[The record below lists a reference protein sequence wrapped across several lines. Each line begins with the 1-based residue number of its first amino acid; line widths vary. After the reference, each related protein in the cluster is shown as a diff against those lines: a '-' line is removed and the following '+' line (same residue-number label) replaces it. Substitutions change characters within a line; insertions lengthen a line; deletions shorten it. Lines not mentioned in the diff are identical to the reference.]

1 MLYVLDA
8 SALLAL
14 IQNER
19 GSAVVDALLE
29 DHECVTSSVNVAE
42 VGSKLVDKGLAPDE
56 WRRLLHQ
63 MDVQA
68 IDFDVEQASTSALL
82 RVTTRELGLSL
93 GDRACLALARG
104 MGATAVTADR
114 AWADLDEAA
123 TGVHVQVI
131 R

>member
-14 IQNER
+14 IQNEP

-29 DHECVTSSVNVAE
+29 DHECVASSVNVAE
-42 VGSKLVDKGLAPDE
+42 VGSKLADKGLAPDE

-82 RVTTRELGLSL
+82 RPTTRELGLSL

-104 MGATAVTADR
+104 MRATAVTADR